1 MLSIA
6 LHADNEKKYLLDNF
20 CIAYKN
26 ILSRYHL
33 IATASTA
40 NHIKSA
46 TGLDVSS
53 LLAGRLGGN
62 RQLESAIAN
71 EEVDLLISFE
81 HVDMDRVQDKADQS
95 VLIRLCDLYNIPV
108 ATNLATA
115 ECLILSIGRGD
126 LDWRTEVRHV

>member
-6 LHADNEKKYLLDNF
+6 LHADNEKKNLLDNF

-26 ILSRYHL
+26 ILSKHHL
-33 IATASTA
+33 L
-40 NHIKSA
+40 A
-46 TGLDVSS
+46 TGLEVSS

-81 HVDMDRVQDKADQS
+81 RVDLDHIQDKADQS
-95 VLIRLCDLYNIPV
+95 ALIRLCDLYNIPV
-108 ATNLATA
+108 ATNLSTA
-115 ECLILSIGRGD
+115 ECLILGLARGD
-126 LDWRTEVRHV
+126 LDWRNEIRHV

>member
-6 LHADNEKKYLLDNF
+6 LHADNEKKNLLNNF

-26 ILSRYHL
+26 ILSKHHL
-33 IATASTA
+33 LATESTA
-40 NHIKSA
+40 NHVKAA
-46 TGLDVSS
+46 TGLEVSS

-81 HVDMDRVQDKADQS
+81 RVDLDHIHDKADQS
-95 VLIRLCDLYNIPV
+95 ALIRLCDLYNIPV
-108 ATNLATA
+108 ATNLSTA
-115 ECLILSIGRGD
+115 ECLILGLSRGD
-126 LDWRTEVRHV
+126 LDWRNEIRHV